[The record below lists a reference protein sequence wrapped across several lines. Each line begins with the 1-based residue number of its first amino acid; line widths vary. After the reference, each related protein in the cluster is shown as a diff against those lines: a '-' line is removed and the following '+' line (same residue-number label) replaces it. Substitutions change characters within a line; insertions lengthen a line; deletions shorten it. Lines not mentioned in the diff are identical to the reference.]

1 MQLVVIFKKRKK
13 KAKLPL
19 LFHER
24 KMTTN
29 YKTQISEFY
38 DYKTI
43 PINLQQVD
51 EPRVKLYQIFHLHKF
66 QLIR

>member
-1 MQLVVIFKKRKK
+1 
-13 KAKLPL
+13 
-19 LFHER
+19 
-24 KMTTN
+24 MTTN